1 MANISPEYR
10 AEQITMGNL
19 ENVHG
24 YYIGLLEQDFARIPG
39 VSLEQAAA
47 MANCKGNSLE
57 GIASSIGDPNGA
69 GFWLTYDVTGEP
81 IVAAKAGPEYYGD
94 RYDLSAAGGLMAGL
108 LHKSGF
114 FRPTTAQIFSFGMDY
129 ARLPEEEQQQMAFRA
144 TMTSII
150 KGLGDEIDGISAF
163 VDTRDS
169 GLLGLMNGFEANRTG
184 RDARIGRKTVEIT
197 QGGVSRGYRR
207 VMVGV

>member
-24 YYIGLLEQDFARIPG
+24 YYIGLLEQDFAGIPG

-47 MANCKGNSLE
+47 MANCEGNSLK
-57 GIASSIGDPNGA
+57 GIASSIADPNSA

-81 IVAAKAGPEYYGD
+81 VVAAKAGPEYYGD
-94 RYDLSAAGGLMAGL
+94 RHDLSAAGGLMAGL

-129 ARLPEEEQQQMAFRA
+129 ARLPEEQQQMAFGA

-150 KGLGDEIDGISAF
+150 NGLGDEIDGISAF
-163 VDTRDS
+163 VDTRDL
-169 GLLGLMNGFEANRTG
+169 GLLGLMNGFEANRTC

>member
-1 MANISPEYR
+1 M
-10 AEQITMGNL
+10 
-19 ENVHG
+19 
-24 YYIGLLEQDFARIPG
+24 
-39 VSLEQAAA
+39 EQAAA

-57 GIASSIGDPNGA
+57 GIASSIDDPNSA
-69 GFWLTYDVTGEP
+69 DFWLTYDVTGEP

-94 RYDLSAAGGLMAGL
+94 RCDLSAAGGLMAGL

-150 KGLGDEIDGISAF
+150 KGLGDETNGISAF
-163 VDTRDS
+163 VDTRDP

-207 VMVGV
+207 VMVGA